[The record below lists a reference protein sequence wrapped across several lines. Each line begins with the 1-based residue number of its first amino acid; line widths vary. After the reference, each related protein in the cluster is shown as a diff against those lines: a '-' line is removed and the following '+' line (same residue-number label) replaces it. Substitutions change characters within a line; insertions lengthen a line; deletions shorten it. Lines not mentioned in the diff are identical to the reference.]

1 MVTVHLKGRITEN
14 GKLEVELPEGL
25 PEGEV
30 QVTIE
35 VVSDEDL
42 PWELRPWT
50 EEELAELMR
59 VEPKTGA
66 EIVAEIE
73 VGLIGDGWSHV
84 KVSGAEWVE
93 EQRRKR
99 KERRGW

>member
-1 MVTVHLKGRITEN
+1 MVTVQLKGRITEN

-30 QVTIE
+30 QVTLE
-35 VVSDEDL
+35 VASSEDL

-73 VGLIGDGWSHV
+73 AGLIGDGWSHV